1 MAGGNTPLSL
11 RPARPGDPKSEGAG
25 QSPGIG
31 PSVQPHG
38 PPVLSPTGPGE
49 AAGGQVRR
57 LTGGLVSSFQSCPG
71 SRPGCPA
78 GRLLS
83 RAHTSKGEPP
93 AWAPR
98 GALPARPW
106 LRVPE
111 GHSASVP
118 HFLSRKTQ
126 HSSLDQSSP
135 PQSGAS
141 ASYNHPVLGMYD
153 AKDDFPL
160 RKTGGCGAAAGVGGW
175 GAHQGVLRVTSASL
189 SQARRRMFRHKRGAR
204 DPWTL
209 SSSDSVSGQWL
220 LRRIKASLGLALGRS
235 GGQGPAKRASP
246 QSCAPGK
253 PGHPPGCGG
262 RGSAL
267 GDGRWS
273 PALEGNAGLHGVG
286 VCGSCFSTNMNLS
299 SFEGFWSVPD
309 REALEHLLRPS
320 GGVQGAGWGPL
331 PPHPKDTGPPVSSVP
346 QRGCGVTS
354 PRQPDAKG
362 ALLLSTRG
370 LDPHPGC
377 RKEGPRPRAGP
388 WWAAGS
394 TEPCPVRET
403 SARVAGVPRGLA
415 TLYC

>member
-1 MAGGNTPLSL
+1 M
-11 RPARPGDPKSEGAG
+11 
-25 QSPGIG
+25 
-31 PSVQPHG
+31 
-38 PPVLSPTGPGE
+38 
-49 AAGGQVRR
+49 
-57 LTGGLVSSFQSCPG
+57 
-71 SRPGCPA
+71 
-78 GRLLS
+78 
-83 RAHTSKGEPP
+83 
-93 AWAPR
+93 
-98 GALPARPW
+98 
-106 LRVPE
+106 
-111 GHSASVP
+111 
-118 HFLSRKTQ
+118 
-126 HSSLDQSSP
+126 
-135 PQSGAS
+135 
-141 ASYNHPVLGMYD
+141 
-153 AKDDFPL
+153 
-160 RKTGGCGAAAGVGGW
+160 
-175 GAHQGVLRVTSASL
+175 TSASL